1 MKNIKAFSISAITSV
16 AVVTVFTI
24 IGELVTPF
32 KDVLKA
38 MTGHH
43 WITKSVLAVIIFV
56 GLGLILNYTTKAN
69 NEASGKYIWG
79 VFWTAIIGSIVLLAY
94 FIIHAIA

>member
-1 MKNIKAFSISAITSV
+1 MKNIKAFSISAITSIV
-16 AVVTVFTI
+16 VVTVFTI

-32 KDVLKA
+32 KDALKA

-43 WITKSVLAVIIFV
+43 WISKSILAVIIFV
-56 GLGLILNYTTKAN
+56 VLGLILNYTVKAN
-69 NEASGKYIWG
+69 NEASGKYMWG

-94 FIIHAIA
+94 FIIHAVA

>member
-1 MKNIKAFSISAITSV
+1 MKNIKVFSISAMASIV
-16 AVVTVFTI
+16 AITVFTI
-24 IGELVTPF
+24 IGELAAPF
-32 KDVLKA
+32 KDALKA

-43 WITKSVLAVIIFV
+43 WISKSILAVVIFLV
-56 GLGLILNYTTKAN
+56 LGLILKYTAKAN

-79 VFWTAIIGSIVLLAY
+79 VFWTAIIGSIVLLLY